1 MRRLVF
7 QLVFLSFFT
16 HLYTFLIRIRI
27 PLYLLCWAV
36 ITILNEKR
44 EKKSMID
51 TFQIRKHLSSF
62 QIIIIGFAG
71 VIVLGALLLMLPI
84 SSKERV
90 VTSFHDALFTAT
102 SAVCVT
108 GLVVKDTGSYWS
120 LFGQCIILL
129 LIQIGG
135 LGVVTIAA
143 AFAILSGKKISLMQ
157 RSVMQEAISAP
168 RVGGIVRLTRFVI
181 RGTLCIEAIGA
192 VCLSTVFC
200 RQYGIKGIWYGIFHS
215 VSAFCNAGFDILGT
229 KTQMFH
235 SLCDYV
241 SSPMVNIVIM
251 LLIVIGGIGFFTWE
265 DIVVNKWHVHKY
277 HMQSKVILVTTAFL
291 IFAPALF
298 FFMYEYTDLPMNARI
313 LGALFQSVTL
323 RTAGFNT
330 LDLAKYRGVS
340 TGLMIF
346 LMLIGGSPGSTAGG
360 MKTTTFA
367 VLVSNMKSTFSRKSD
382 AGFFGRRIT
391 CEVIRQA
398 ETIAMMYIMLF
409 FFGAMAISVKEG
421 LPFSECLFETAS
433 AMGTVGLTLGITPYI
448 GVFSQ
453 MILIMLMFMGRVGAL
468 TLIYATV
475 KQSHGMVGKL
485 PQENITVG

>member
-1 MRRLVF
+1 ME
-7 QLVFLSFFT
+7 SF
-16 HLYTFLIRIRI
+16 I
-27 PLYLLCWAV
+27 P
-36 ITILNEKR
+36 
-44 EKKSMID
+44 
-51 TFQIRKHLSSF
+51 
-62 QIIIIGFAG
+62 
-71 VIVLGALLLMLPI
+71 
-84 SSKERV
+84 
-90 VTSFHDALFTAT
+90 
-102 SAVCVT
+102 
-108 GLVVKDTGSYWS
+108 
-120 LFGQCIILL
+120 
-129 LIQIGG
+129 
-135 LGVVTIAA
+135 
-143 AFAILSGKKISLMQ
+143 
-157 RSVMQEAISAP
+157 
-168 RVGGIVRLTRFVI
+168 
-181 RGTLCIEAIGA
+181 
-192 VCLSTVFC
+192 
-200 RQYGIKGIWYGIFHS
+200 
-215 VSAFCNAGFDILGT
+215 
-229 KTQMFH
+229 

-251 LLIVIGGIGFFTWE
+251 LLIIIGGIGFFTWE

-291 IFAPALF
+291 IFVPALF
-298 FFMYEYTDLPMNARI
+298 FFMYEYTDLPINTRV

-330 LDLAKYRGVS
+330 LDLTKYRGVS

-391 CEVIRQA
+391 CEVIRHA
-398 ETIAMMYIMLF
+398 ETIAMMYFMLF

-448 GVFSQ
+448 SVFSQ

-475 KQSHGMVGKL
+475 KQSHRMIGKL